1 MPAAARN
8 ALIAA
13 GIGVVVLGG
22 AFLWLVLGSSGGVH
36 PGTSVSGTPI
46 GGLTREE
53 AVQTLQR
60 RIGSDARKHYTL
72 VAGDQTFRLS
82 PKELGLRL
90 RLPATV
96 DQAIGRTWNPAEAVR
111 DRFGE
116 RDLTPIVAVDDA
128 VLDEQIATLASAIDT
143 IPTEPT
149 LSVSGGKVTLTPGV
163 PGVELDQAAT
173 RTLLVDRLLERR
185 EDIELPL
192 TTVSPQVTDEAA
204 QRARSLAKT
213 AISEPVTVRAGG
225 VTASIPA
232 SAIVKSL
239 SFTREGGELVP
250 VLDGAVLHEAISDQ
264 LADVE
269 TPGRDATFEITK
281 GVPVVVPSLVGR
293 GIEDGELASA
303 VFGVLGKTGTE
314 RDVTVSFG
322 VREPELTTAEAEA
335 LGVTEKLSTFTQNFP
350 YAAYRVQNIGQAAEY
365 INGTLLM
372 PGEVFS
378 MNEVIKERTPENGY
392 TRGIVIGPGGV
403 FEEQQGGGVSASAT
417 AVWTAA
423 FFAGMEQVSTRAHS
437 IYISRYQPGLEATV
451 AWGLFDMQFR
461 NNTPNAVFIT
471 TKMTNT
477 SLKVTF
483 WGTREYDEI
492 KAEFG
497 PKTNIRPYS
506 LIEKK
511 RKVKEGCM
519 EQAGIDGFNID
530 VDRVFYND
538 GKEVKRETFTTSYRP
553 APEVKCGVKKGKDDE
568 DLPVDEDPFS
578 EIPPTVP
585 TTPTTPPAPAA
596 PTLPPNE
603 FVNTPAA

>member
-1 MPAAARN
+1 MPAAARY
-8 ALIAA
+8 AI
-13 GIGVVVLGG
+13 IGVAVGIVVV
-22 AFLWLVLGSSGGVH
+22 AAAYFWLVLGVSAGVH
-36 PGTSVSGTPI
+36 PGTSVSGIPI
-46 GGLTREE
+46 GGLTRQE
-53 AVQTLQR
+53 AVETLQR
-60 RIGSDARKHYTL
+60 RVGADARKHFTL
-72 VAGDQTFRLS
+72 VAGDQSFRIS
-82 PKELGLRL
+82 PKELGLRV

-96 DQAIGRTWNPAEAVR
+96 DQAIGRTWNPTQAWS

-116 RDLTPIVAVDDA
+116 RELTPIVAVDDTL
-128 VLDEQIATLASAIDT
+128 LDAEIATLARAIDT
-143 IPTEPT
+143 VPTEPT
-149 LSVSGGKVTLTPGV
+149 LSVSGGKATLTPGV
-163 PGVELDQAAT
+163 PGVQLDQAET
-173 RTLLVDRLLERR
+173 RALLLDRLLAPR
-185 EDIELPL
+185 EDLELPL
-192 TTVSPQVTDEAA
+192 TTVSPEVTEEAA
-204 QRARSLAKT
+204 QRARALAKN
-213 AISEPVTVRAGG
+213 AIAEPVTVRAGG
-225 VTASIPA
+225 VTATIPA
-232 SAIVKSL
+232 SAIVKAL

-250 VLDGAVLHEAISDQ
+250 VLDGAVLHESIADQ
-264 LADVE
+264 LAEVE

-281 GVPVVVPSLVGR
+281 GVPIVVPSLVGR
-293 GIEDGELASA
+293 GIEDGELATA
-303 VFGVLGKTGTE
+303 VAGVLGETGDA

-322 VREPELTTAEAEA
+322 VREPELTTEEAQQ
-335 LGVTEKLSTFTQNFP
+335 LGITEKLSTFTQNFP

-392 TRGIVIGPGGV
+392 TRGFVIGPGGI

-417 AVWTAA
+417 AMWTAA

-471 TKMTNT
+471 TKMSNT

-483 WGTREYDEI
+483 WGTRVYDEI

-506 LIEKK
+506 VIEKK
-511 RKVKEGCM
+511 RKVKDGCL
-519 EQAGIDGFNID
+519 EQSGVDGFNID

-538 GKEVKRETFTTSYRP
+538 GTEVKRETFSTSYRP
-553 APEVKCGVKKGKDDE
+553 APQVKCGVKKGKDDE
-568 DLPVDEDPFS
+568 ELVIEDDPFS
-578 EIPPTVP
+578 EVPPA
-585 TTPTTPPAPAA
+585 TPTDPAA

>member
-1 MPAAARN
+1 MPAAARF
-8 ALIAA
+8 AI
-13 GIGVVVLGG
+13 IGVAVAIVVV
-22 AFLWLVLGSSGGVH
+22 AAAYFWLVLGVSTGVH
-36 PGTSVSGTPI
+36 PGTSVSGIPI
-46 GGLTREE
+46 GGLTRQE
-53 AVQTLQR
+53 AVETLQR
-60 RIGSDARKHYTL
+60 RVGADARKHFTL
-72 VAGDQTFRLS
+72 IAGDQSFRIS
-82 PKELGLRL
+82 PKELGLRV

-96 DQAIGRTWNPAEAVR
+96 DQAIGRTWNPTQAWS

-116 RDLTPIVAVDDA
+116 RELAPIVAVDDTL
-128 VLDEQIATLASAIDT
+128 LDAEIATLARAIDT
-143 IPTEPT
+143 VPTEPT
-149 LSVSGGKVTLTPGV
+149 LSVSGGKATLTPGV
-163 PGVELDQAAT
+163 PGVQLDQAET
-173 RTLLVDRLLERR
+173 RALLLDRLLAPR
-185 EDIELPL
+185 EDLELPL
-192 TTVSPQVTDEAA
+192 TTVSPEVTDEAA
-204 QRARSLAKT
+204 QRARTLAKN
-213 AISEPVTVRAGG
+213 AIAEPVTVRAGG
-225 VTASIPA
+225 VTATIPA
-232 SAIVKSL
+232 SAIVKAL

-250 VLDGAVLHEAISDQ
+250 VLDGAVLHESIADQ
-264 LADVE
+264 LAEVE

-281 GVPVVVPSLVGR
+281 GVPIVVPSLVGR
-293 GIEDGELASA
+293 GIEDGELATA
-303 VFGVLGKTGTE
+303 VAGVLGETGDA

-322 VREPELTTAEAEA
+322 VRQPELTTEDAQQ

-378 MNEVIKERTPENGY
+378 MNEIIKERTPENGY
-392 TRGIVIGPGGV
+392 TRGFVIGPGGI

-417 AVWTAA
+417 AMWTAA

-471 TKMTNT
+471 TKMSNT

-483 WGTREYDEI
+483 WGTRVYDEI

-506 LIEKK
+506 VIEKK
-511 RKVKEGCM
+511 RKVKDGCL
-519 EQAGIDGFNID
+519 EQSGVDGFNID

-538 GKEVKRETFTTSYRP
+538 GTEVKRETFSTSYRP
-553 APEVKCGVKKGKDDE
+553 APQVKCGVKKGKDDDEFVIE
-568 DLPVDEDPFS
+568 DDPFS
-578 EIPPTVP
+578 EVP
-585 TTPTTPPAPAA
+585 PAA
-596 PTLPPNE
+596 PTDPAAPALPPNE

>member
-1 MPAAARN
+1 MPAAARF
-8 ALIAA
+8 AI
-13 GIGVVVLGG
+13 IGVAVAIVVV
-22 AFLWLVLGSSGGVH
+22 AAAYFWLVLGVSTGVH
-36 PGTSVSGTPI
+36 PGTSVSGIPI
-46 GGLTREE
+46 GGLTRQE
-53 AVQTLQR
+53 AVETLQR
-60 RIGSDARKHYTL
+60 RVGADARKHFTL
-72 VAGDQTFRLS
+72 IAGDQSFRVS
-82 PKELGLRL
+82 PKELGLRV

-96 DQAIGRTWNPAEAVR
+96 DQAIGRTWNPTQAWS

-116 RDLTPIVAVDDA
+116 RELAPIVAVDDTL
-128 VLDEQIATLASAIDT
+128 LDAEIATLARAIDT
-143 IPTEPT
+143 VPTEPT
-149 LSVSGGKVTLTPGV
+149 LSVSGGKATLTPGV
-163 PGVELDQAAT
+163 PGVQLDQAET
-173 RTLLVDRLLERR
+173 RALLLDRLLAPR
-185 EDIELPL
+185 EDLELPL
-192 TTVSPQVTDEAA
+192 TTVSPEVTDEAA
-204 QRARSLAKT
+204 QRARTLAKN
-213 AISEPVTVRAGG
+213 AIAEPVTVRAGG
-225 VTASIPA
+225 VTATIPA
-232 SAIVKSL
+232 SAIVKAL

-250 VLDGAVLHEAISDQ
+250 VLDGAVLHESIADQ
-264 LADVE
+264 LAEVE

-281 GVPVVVPSLVGR
+281 GVPIVVPSLVGR
-293 GIEDGELASA
+293 GIEDGELATA
-303 VFGVLGKTGTE
+303 VAGVLGETGDA

-322 VREPELTTAEAEA
+322 VRQPELTTEDAQQ

-378 MNEVIKERTPENGY
+378 MNEIIKERTPENGY
-392 TRGIVIGPGGV
+392 TRGFVIGPGGI

-417 AVWTAA
+417 AMWTAA

-471 TKMTNT
+471 TKMSNT

-483 WGTREYDEI
+483 WGTRVYDEI

-506 LIEKK
+506 VIEKK
-511 RKVKEGCM
+511 RKVKDGCL
-519 EQAGIDGFNID
+519 EQSGVDGFNID

-538 GKEVKRETFTTSYRP
+538 GTEVKRETFSTSYRP
-553 APEVKCGVKKGKDDE
+553 APQVKCGVKKGKDDDEFVIE
-568 DLPVDEDPFS
+568 DDPFS
-578 EIPPTVP
+578 EVP
-585 TTPTTPPAPAA
+585 PAA
-596 PTLPPNE
+596 PTDPAAPALPPNE

>member
-1 MPAAARN
+1 MPAAARY
-8 ALIAA
+8 AI
-13 GIGVVVLGG
+13 IGVAVGIVVV
-22 AFLWLVLGSSGGVH
+22 AAAYFWLVLGVSAGVH
-36 PGTSVSGTPI
+36 PGTSVSGIPI
-46 GGLTREE
+46 GGLTRQE
-53 AVQTLQR
+53 AVETLQR
-60 RIGSDARKHYTL
+60 RVGADARKHFTL
-72 VAGDQTFRLS
+72 VAGDQSFRIS
-82 PKELGLRL
+82 PKELGLRV

-96 DQAIGRTWNPAEAVR
+96 DQAIGRTWNPTQAWS

-116 RDLTPIVAVDDA
+116 RELIPIVAVDDTL
-128 VLDEQIATLASAIDT
+128 LDAEIATLARAIDT
-143 IPTEPT
+143 VPTEPT
-149 LSVSGGKVTLTPGV
+149 LSVSGGKATLTPGV
-163 PGVELDQAAT
+163 PGVQLDQAET
-173 RTLLVDRLLERR
+173 RALLLDRLLAPR
-185 EDIELPL
+185 EDLELPL
-192 TTVSPQVTDEAA
+192 TTVSPEVTEEAA
-204 QRARSLAKT
+204 QRARALAKN
-213 AISEPVTVRAGG
+213 AIAEPVTVRAGG
-225 VTASIPA
+225 VTATIPA
-232 SAIVKSL
+232 SAIVKAL

-250 VLDGAVLHEAISDQ
+250 VLDGAVLHESIADQ
-264 LADVE
+264 LAEVE

-281 GVPVVVPSLVGR
+281 GVPIVVPSLVGR
-293 GIEDGELASA
+293 GIEDGELATA
-303 VFGVLGKTGTE
+303 VAGVLGETGDA

-322 VREPELTTAEAEA
+322 VREPELTTEEAQQ
-335 LGVTEKLSTFTQNFP
+335 LGITEKLSTFTQNFP

-392 TRGIVIGPGGV
+392 TRGFVIGPGGI

-417 AVWTAA
+417 AMWTAA

-471 TKMTNT
+471 TKMSNT

-483 WGTREYDEI
+483 WGTRVYDEI

-506 LIEKK
+506 VIEKK
-511 RKVKEGCM
+511 RKVKDGCL
-519 EQAGIDGFNID
+519 EQSGVDGFNID

-538 GKEVKRETFTTSYRP
+538 GTEVKRETFSTSYRP
-553 APEVKCGVKKGKDDE
+553 APQVKCGVKKGKDDE
-568 DLPVDEDPFS
+568 ELVIEDDPFS
-578 EIPPTVP
+578 EVPPA
-585 TTPTTPPAPAA
+585 TPTDPAA

>member
-1 MPAAARN
+1 MPAATRY

-13 GIGVVVLGG
+13 AAGAVVAAG
-22 AFLWLVLGSSGGVH
+22 AYLWLVLGAGGGVH
-36 PGTSVSGTPI
+36 PGTSVAGISI
-46 GGLTREE
+46 GGMSREE
-53 AVQTLQR
+53 AVETLQR
-60 RIGSDARKHYTL
+60 SVGADARKHFTL
-72 VAGDQTFRLS
+72 AAGDQSFRVS

-96 DQAIGRTWNPAEAVR
+96 DQAIGRTWNPSDAIR

-116 RDLTPIVAVDDA
+116 RELTPIVAIDDTT
-128 VLDEQIATLASAIDT
+128 LDARIATLAQAIDT
-143 IPTEPT
+143 VPTEPT
-149 LSVSGGKVTLTPGV
+149 LSVSGGKPTLTPGV
-163 PGVELDQAAT
+163 AGTELDQSAT
-173 RTLLVDRLLERR
+173 RTLLVDRLLAPR
-185 EDIELPL
+185 EQVDLPVV
-192 TTVSPQVTDEAA
+192 TVAPQVTEEAA
-204 QRARSLAKT
+204 QRARALAKQ
-213 AISEPVTVRAGG
+213 AISGPVTVRAGG
-225 VTASIPA
+225 VTATIPS
-232 SAIVKSL
+232 SAIVKAL

-250 VLDGAVLHEAISDQ
+250 VLDGAVLHESIADQ

-269 TPGRDATFEITK
+269 TPGRDATFKITK

-303 VFGVLGKTGTE
+303 VAGVLGESGSA
-314 RDVTVSFG
+314 RDVTVTFG
-322 VREPELTTAEAEA
+322 VREPEVTTEDAQA
-335 LGVTEKLSTFTQNFP
+335 LGVTEKLSSFTQNFP
-350 YAAYRVQNIGQAAEY
+350 YAAYRVQNIGQAAKY
-365 INGTLLM
+365 IDGTLLM

-392 TRGIVIGPGGV
+392 TVGFVIGPGGI

-423 FFAGMEQVSTRAHS
+423 FFAGMERVSTRAHS

-483 WGTREYDEI
+483 WGTRVYDEI

-506 LIEKK
+506 VIDKK
-511 RKVKEGCM
+511 KKVKDGCL
-519 EQAGIDGFNID
+519 EQGGVDGFNID
-530 VDRVFYND
+530 VDRVFLND
-538 GKEVKRETFTTSYRP
+538 GKEVKRETFSTVYRP
-553 APEVKCGVKKGKDDE
+553 APEVNCGVKKGKDDS
-568 DLPVDEDPFS
+568 DLPVEDDPYS
-578 EIPPTVP
+578 EIPPAAPT
-585 TTPTTPPAPAA
+585 TTPTTT

-603 FVNTPAA
+603 FVNTPAG

>member
-1 MPAAARN
+1 MPAAARY
-8 ALIAA
+8 AIIGVAVGIVVVAA
-13 GIGVVVLGG
+13 GY
-22 AFLWLVLGSSGGVH
+22 FWLVLGVSAGVH
-36 PGTSVSGTPI
+36 PGTSVSGIPI
-46 GGLTREE
+46 GGLTRQE
-53 AVQTLQR
+53 AVETLQR
-60 RIGSDARKHYTL
+60 RVGADARKHFTL
-72 VAGDQTFRLS
+72 VAGDQNFRIS
-82 PKELGLRL
+82 PKELGLRV

-96 DQAIGRTWNPAEAVR
+96 DQAIGRTWNPTQAWS

-116 RDLTPIVAVDDA
+116 RELTPIVAVDDTL
-128 VLDEQIATLASAIDT
+128 LDAEIATLARAIDT
-143 IPTEPT
+143 VPTEPT
-149 LSVSGGKVTLTPGV
+149 LSVSGGKATLTPGV
-163 PGVELDQAAT
+163 PGVQLDQAET
-173 RTLLVDRLLERR
+173 RALLLDRLLAPR
-185 EDIELPL
+185 EDLELPL
-192 TTVSPQVTDEAA
+192 TTVSPEVTEEAA
-204 QRARSLAKT
+204 QRARALAKN
-213 AISEPVTVRAGG
+213 AIAEPVTVRAGG
-225 VTASIPA
+225 VTATIPS
-232 SAIVKSL
+232 SAIVKAL

-250 VLDGAVLHEAISDQ
+250 VLDGAVLHESIADQ
-264 LADVE
+264 LAEVE

-281 GVPVVVPSLVGR
+281 GVPIVVPSLVGR
-293 GIEDGELASA
+293 GIEDGELATA
-303 VFGVLGKTGTE
+303 VAGVLGETGDA

-322 VREPELTTAEAEA
+322 VREPELTTEEAQQ

-392 TRGIVIGPGGV
+392 TRGFVIGPGGI

-417 AVWTAA
+417 AMWTAA

-471 TKMTNT
+471 TKMSNT

-483 WGTREYDEI
+483 WGTRVYDEI

-506 LIEKK
+506 VIEKK
-511 RKVKEGCM
+511 RKVKDGCL
-519 EQAGIDGFNID
+519 EQSGVDGFNID

-538 GKEVKRETFTTSYRP
+538 GTEVKRETFSTSYRP
-553 APEVKCGVKKGKDDE
+553 APQVKCGVKKGKDDE
-568 DLPVDEDPFS
+568 ELVIEDDPFS
-578 EIPPTVP
+578 EVPPA
-585 TTPTTPPAPAA
+585 TPTSPAP

>member
-1 MPAAARN
+1 MPAAARY
-8 ALIAA
+8 AI
-13 GIGVVVLGG
+13 IGVAVGIVVV
-22 AFLWLVLGSSGGVH
+22 AAAYFWLVLGVSAGVH
-36 PGTSVSGTPI
+36 PGTSVSGIPI
-46 GGLTREE
+46 GGLTRQE
-53 AVQTLQR
+53 AVETLQR
-60 RIGSDARKHYTL
+60 RVGADARKHFTL
-72 VAGDQTFRLS
+72 VAGDQSFRIS
-82 PKELGLRL
+82 PKELGLRV

-96 DQAIGRTWNPAEAVR
+96 DQAIGRTWNPTQAWS

-116 RDLTPIVAVDDA
+116 RELIPIVAVDDTL
-128 VLDEQIATLASAIDT
+128 LDAEIATLARAIDT
-143 IPTEPT
+143 VPTEPT
-149 LSVSGGKVTLTPGV
+149 LSVSGGKATLTPGV
-163 PGVELDQAAT
+163 PGVQLDQAET
-173 RTLLVDRLLERR
+173 RALLLDLLLAPR
-185 EDIELPL
+185 EDLELPL
-192 TTVSPQVTDEAA
+192 TTVSPEVTEEAA
-204 QRARSLAKT
+204 QRARALAKN
-213 AISEPVTVRAGG
+213 AIAEPVTVRAGG
-225 VTASIPA
+225 VTATIPA
-232 SAIVKSL
+232 SAIVKAL

-250 VLDGAVLHEAISDQ
+250 VLDGAVLHESIADQ
-264 LADVE
+264 LAEVE

-281 GVPVVVPSLVGR
+281 GVPIVVPSLVGR
-293 GIEDGELASA
+293 GIEDGELATA
-303 VFGVLGKTGTE
+303 VAGVLGETGDA

-322 VREPELTTAEAEA
+322 VREPELTTEEAQQ
-335 LGVTEKLSTFTQNFP
+335 LGITEKLSTFTQNFP

-378 MNEVIKERTPENGY
+378 MNEVVKERTPENGY
-392 TRGIVIGPGGV
+392 TRGFVIGPGGI

-417 AVWTAA
+417 AMWTAA

-471 TKMTNT
+471 TKMSNT

-483 WGTREYDEI
+483 WGTRVYDEI

-506 LIEKK
+506 VIEKK
-511 RKVKEGCM
+511 RKVKDGCL
-519 EQAGIDGFNID
+519 EQSGVDGFNID

-538 GKEVKRETFTTSYRP
+538 GTEVKRETFSTSYRP
-553 APEVKCGVKKGKDDE
+553 APQVKCGVKKGKDDDELVIE
-568 DLPVDEDPFS
+568 DDPFS
-578 EIPPTVP
+578 EVPPA
-585 TTPTTPPAPAA
+585 TPTSPAP